1 MQKSFVVKLSTVRE
15 LLKSRFPQ
23 QDVQKIMKLMGKLAH
38 HHYDKSKYFIL
49 GVEKEIYEF
58 LIEEGYNPYTIYRW
72 TLLENLPEEI
82 RWQVKQKQISQKNA
96 FSEAFKRRQ
105 ETMESLTSS
114 IMESGLNLVR
124 RM

>member
-38 HHYDKSKYFIL
+38 YHYDKSKYFIL